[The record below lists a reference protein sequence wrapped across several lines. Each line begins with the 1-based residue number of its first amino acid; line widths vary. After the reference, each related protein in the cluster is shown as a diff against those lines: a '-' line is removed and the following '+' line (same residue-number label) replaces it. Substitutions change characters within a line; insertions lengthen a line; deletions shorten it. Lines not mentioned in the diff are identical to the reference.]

1 MIGEQIYR
9 VDSEKAII
17 LKTLNKVRS
26 SKGMIMSEEHI
37 VEFRFLAEPTDV
49 NFGGKV
55 HGGMVM
61 KWIDQ
66 ASYACAAQW
75 SKHYCV
81 TVSANAIRFIRPILV
96 GQLITVEA
104 RVVHTGKT
112 SMHLYVVVRAVDP
125 KASKP
130 AVTNRCFIT
139 FMAVDEAGFPV
150 SVPSYKPQSKE
161 DKLLEAV
168 AIQGKEFAQK
178 LDNDFV
184 EKLGWK

>member
-1 MIGEQIYR
+1 MNTDANQ
-9 VDSEKAII
+9 SA
-17 LKTLNKVRS
+17 N
-26 SKGMIMSEEHI
+26 SEENNNTNTDHI
-37 VEFRFLAEPTDV
+37 VTFRFLAEPTDI

-96 GQLITVEA
+96 GQMISVEA
-104 RVVHTGKT
+104 RIVHTGKS
-112 SMHLYVVVRAVDP
+112 SMHIYVVVRAGDP
-125 KASKP
+125 KGSKP
-130 AVTNRCFIT
+130 VVTNRCFIT
-139 FMAVDEAGFPV
+139 FMAVDEAGYPT
-150 SVPSYKPQSKE
+150 SVPTFTPQTDD
-161 DKLLEAV
+161 DKKLEIV
-168 AIQGKEFAQK
+168 AEQAKEFAKK
-178 LDNDFV
+178 LDKDFE

>member
-1 MIGEQIYR
+1 MS
-9 VDSEKAII
+9 DS
-17 LKTLNKVRS
+17 N
-26 SKGMIMSEEHI
+26 I
-37 VEFRFLAEPTDV
+37 VQFRFLAEPTDV

-75 SKHYCV
+75 SQHYCV

-96 GQLITVEA
+96 GQIITVEA
-104 RVVHTGKT
+104 RIVHTGKT
-112 SMHLYVVVRAVDP
+112 SMHIYVVVKAADP
-125 KASKP
+125 KGKKP

-139 FMAVDEAGFPV
+139 FMAIDDTGYPV
-150 SVPSYKPQSKE
+150 KVPRYEPKTKE
-161 DKLLEAV
+161 DKLLEEV
-168 AIQGKEFAQK
+168 AIEAKQFAK
-178 LDNDFV
+178 TLDGDFE

>member
-1 MIGEQIYR
+1 MPQ
-9 VDSEKAII
+9 
-17 LKTLNKVRS
+17 NN
-26 SKGMIMSEEHI
+26 I

-104 RVVHTGKT
+104 RIVHTGKT
-112 SMHLYVVVRAVDP
+112 SMHIYVVVRAVDP
-125 KASKP
+125 KAEK
-130 AVTNRCFIT
+130 AAITNRCFIT
-139 FMAVDEAGFPV
+139 FMAVDDAGFPV
-150 SVPSYKPQSKE
+150 SVPSFTPENKE
-161 DKLLEAV
+161 DIQLEQV
-168 AIQGKEFAQK
+168 AIQGKEFAQQ
-178 LDNDFV
+178 LDKDFG

>member
-1 MIGEQIYR
+1 MAA
-9 VDSEKAII
+9 S
-17 LKTLNKVRS
+17 N
-26 SKGMIMSEEHI
+26 I

-96 GQLITVEA
+96 GQMISVEA
-104 RVVHTGKT
+104 RIVHTGKS
-112 SMHLYVVVRAVDP
+112 SMHIYVVVRAGDP
-125 KASKP
+125 KANKQT
-130 AVTNRCFIT
+130 VTNRCFIT
-139 FMAVDEAGFPV
+139 FMAKDEAGYPIK
-150 SVPSYKPQSKE
+150 VPKFEPQSDE
-161 DKLLEAV
+161 DKQLEKV
-168 AIQGKEFAQK
+168 AIHAKDFAKK
-178 LDNDFV
+178 LDNDF
-184 EKLGWK
+184 EEQLGWK